1 VREDFWMRFRTTSIL
16 GIFATSL
23 ALLVPGC
30 GSGTDIQ
37 VAKPEGEVKP
47 SAPIKPEELKG
58 DAKRAVG
65 PGTSANIG
73 KLGKNPMELSK

>member
-1 VREDFWMRFRTTSIL
+1 VREDFWMRFRMTSIL
-16 GIFATSL
+16 GTL
-23 ALLVPGC
+23 AVSMGVLVAGC
-30 GSGTDIQ
+30 GPGTDIQ

-47 SAPIKPEELKG
+47 SPPIKPEELKG